1 VDLVGAWQV
10 VDVDG
15 ASLEF
20 AADGTVSGSTG
31 INRVHGSYAVVA
43 GELRLGPL
51 VTTRM
56 AGPPHAM
63 AAENRLLRLL
73 GGPLSVVADGAAR
86 ELVGDTDSVRLEP
99 AQPTTLL

>member
-1 VDLVGAWQV
+1 VDLVGAWDV

-31 INRVHGSYAVVA
+31 INRVHGSYTVVA

-56 AGPPHAM
+56 AGPPQAM

-73 GGPLSVVADGAAR
+73 GGPLSVRPDGRAL
-86 ELVGDTDSVRLEP
+86 ELVGETDSVRLEP
-99 AQPTTLL
+99 GQPTTVV